1 MIKSITDAAY
11 SDIKGLIEMSS
22 VYDIGGLVELFLVTI
37 IVSSEHVVFSWKV
50 QLINTRLQTLNL
62 NTSPEKVIA

>member
-11 SDIKGLIEMSS
+11 GDIKGLIEMSS